1 MKNISITINNTD
13 EIPPYICN
21 FTNEENYLMLLIGS
35 QFVIKGTQ
43 GVSDVI
49 MKEVLQEKQKQVND
63 LINELEYQKR
73 YYKDFVENSQQQKIR
88 ELNDIM
94 CLKLENK
101 DLIIADLQKQ
111 IEMFSNL
118 LEKKNMEF
126 ISFKEKNETEFINKL
141 QMLESKEIKDKE
153 FLDKERER
161 NEKTFDKLQETLKIT
176 NAKTGVELGIQG
188 ELTFQIL
195 AEKAF
200 RDFEN
205 FYLKDVSK
213 ETSKGDYHLFF
224 KDFSVLVDTKNYI
237 KTNVNNTSKKK
248 FKYDIENNKH
258 MNIAWLIS
266 LHGTINSYNK
276 FPIMFEF
283 VENQCIFYINNL
295 LKYEEP
301 IEMLRLIWS
310 VSQNINFVLTRK
322 DANIDNYQIYE
333 KKVLEIVKELDKI
346 NREENALISEISKNL
361 DKIKNSKK
369 TTKDFLNDLLN
380 KNLNEEISEEYEN
393 IIQENIV
400 EVLKKWCDN
409 KLEFVTN
416 MDSKLKY
423 SEIYDELNKDITMK
437 RYNVKKTKLKE
448 YISNIYNHN
457 IKDSKSNEIKGIQW
471 KI

>member
-1 MKNISITINNTD
+1 MHQKN
-13 EIPPYICN
+13 
-21 FTNEENYLMLLIGS
+21 NE
-35 QFVIKGTQ
+35 
-43 GVSDVI
+43 
-49 MKEVLQEKQKQVND
+49 
-63 LINELEYQKR
+63 
-73 YYKDFVENSQQQKIR
+73 QQKIR
-88 ELNDIM
+88 ELNEIIS
-94 CLKLENK
+94 LKLENK

-126 ISFKEKNETEFINKL
+126 ISFKEKNEMEFINKL
-141 QMLESKEIKDKE
+141 ELLESKQNKDKE
-153 FLDKERER
+153 FFDKERER
-161 NEKTFDKLQETLKIT
+161 NEKTFEKLQETLKIT
-176 NAKTGVELGIQG
+176 NVKTGVELGIQG
-188 ELTFQIL
+188 EQTFQIL

-213 ETSKGDYHLFF
+213 ETSKGDYHLIF

-276 FPIMFEF
+276 YPIMFEF

-322 DANIDNYQIYE
+322 ESKIDDYQIYE

-346 NREENALISEISKNL
+346 NREENTLISEISKNL
-361 DKIKNSKK
+361 DKIKNNKK

-393 IIQENIV
+393 IIQDNIV
-400 EVLKKWCDN
+400 EVLKKWCENRLILVEN
-409 KLEFVTN
+409 KESIIKIN
-416 MDSKLKY
+416 D
-423 SEIYDELNKDITMK
+423 IYTELSKDITMK
-437 RYNVKKTKLKE
+437 RHNIKKLKFKE
-448 YISNIYNHN
+448 YICSIY
-457 IKDSKSNEIKGIQW
+457 KDKIENKSNDIKEITW
-471 KI
+471 K